1 LGSTQIRVGGLE
13 AREKD
18 ERISLSR
25 GILGQETNGSGGIMK
40 AFRTI
45 AVLLDLAKEVHEV
58 CTNACI
64 LNFTNP
70 AGIVI
75 EALLK
80 HSTHKKIIG
89 VCNIPY
95 NMRHSSTDILD
106 ADPNDILIEFIG
118 LNHFVFG
125 RNVYVKG
132 ENRTQEVLNNLANN
146 ELDYSPA
153 NIISLGWSKTF
164 IESVKLL
171 PNPYH
176 EYYFQTREVLAKD
189 IQAYEEHG

>member
-1 LGSTQIRVGGLE
+1 HSH
-13 AREKD
+13 
-18 ERISLSR
+18 
-25 GILGQETNGSGGIMK
+25 NN
-40 AFRTI
+40 TI
-45 AVLLDLAKEVHEV
+45 
-58 CTNACI
+58 
-64 LNFTNP
+64 
-70 AGIVI
+70 IVF
-75 EALLK
+75 
-80 HSTHKKIIG
+80 
-89 VCNIPY
+89 CNIPY
-95 NMRHSSTDILD
+95 HMRHSSAEILD

-132 ENRTQEVLNNLANN
+132 ENRTQDVLNNLANN

-189 IQAYEEHG
+189 IQAYEEHGTRAEVVRE

>member
-1 LGSTQIRVGGLE
+1 
-13 AREKD
+13 
-18 ERISLSR
+18 
-25 GILGQETNGSGGIMK
+25 
-40 AFRTI
+40 
-45 AVLLDLAKEVHEV
+45 
-58 CTNACI
+58 
-64 LNFTNP
+64 
-70 AGIVI
+70 
-75 EALLK
+75 K
-80 HSTHKKIIG
+80 HSPHKKIIG

-95 NMRHSSTDILD
+95 NMRHSSAEILD

-153 NIISLGWSKTF
+153 NIIRLGWSKTY

-176 EYYFQTREVLAKD
+176 EYYFQTRSVLAKD
-189 IQAYEEHG
+189 IQEDEEHGTRVEVERELETSLFQIYYNAKL

>member
-1 LGSTQIRVGGLE
+1 
-13 AREKD
+13 
-18 ERISLSR
+18 
-25 GILGQETNGSGGIMK
+25 
-40 AFRTI
+40 
-45 AVLLDLAKEVHEV
+45 
-58 CTNACI
+58 
-64 LNFTNP
+64 
-70 AGIVI
+70 
-75 EALLK
+75 
-80 HSTHKKIIG
+80 
-89 VCNIPY
+89 
-95 NMRHSSTDILD
+95 
-106 ADPNDILIEFIG
+106 
-118 LNHFVFG
+118 FG

-189 IQAYEEHG
+189 IQAYEENGTRAEVVRALETSIFKIYNNPELEDKPNKIEEK